1 MVATFPHV
9 NPEYLRMID
18 HKYQEDFPDHIG
30 DALKHLNMAM
40 RILPR
45 FPNATP

>member
-18 HKYQEDFPDHIG
+18 HTYQEDLPDHIG
-30 DALKHLNMAM
+30 DALAYLNMAM
-40 RILPR
+40 RTLPK
-45 FPNATP
+45 FPRANP